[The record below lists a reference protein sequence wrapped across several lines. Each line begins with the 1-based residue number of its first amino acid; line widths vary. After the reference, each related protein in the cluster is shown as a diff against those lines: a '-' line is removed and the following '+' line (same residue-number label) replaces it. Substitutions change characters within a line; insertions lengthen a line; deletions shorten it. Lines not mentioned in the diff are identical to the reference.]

1 MVIDQDNKIIKIT
14 SKNNKL
20 NTIIQQNDIQ
30 QEKMQKH
37 FQKEIASKERVLVK
51 LEMKLE
57 HLMGDTLNDRNKSDE
72 LKEQHQI
79 LTEQI
84 MNEKNDKLLI
94 KQKLEHLN
102 DKLSNK
108 EEYIQT
114 LKKQIN
120 DNNEHIAKLH
130 EENETNKTL
139 SDQTIKQFETS
150 NVGINAKYKSLQVTA
165 QKLANKL
172 KQTIEAKKNWKKQ
185 YNEKKRELDRVL
197 AENER
202 IEKETEKQCDAIQIA
217 LDNNKNKII
226 KKNKQIKE
234 LEQRLN
240 ELEAQNNEY
249 QQQNQQLLREKE
261 NHKFLIEHLEIDNNQ
276 KQQIRKKN
284 RSVLEQVINENVYS
298 QKQCNQILQEI
309 DDEEEDEQDIDLQ
322 TNNIQDIDINH
333 NGSGFALDA
342 NSEQNE
348 QKEPKKRDKKNKKKR
363 KRKKNEMDDQKE
375 EDIEFREPPK
385 KKKRN
390 NNNLNI
396 SSSNISSSTTPF
408 KASNALFKPRKK
420 SKRNK
425 NGAVNLPKPKIK

>member
-1 MVIDQDNKIIKIT
+1 
-14 SKNNKL
+14 
-20 NTIIQQNDIQ
+20 
-30 QEKMQKH
+30 
-37 FQKEIASKERVLVK
+37 
-51 LEMKLE
+51 
-57 HLMGDTLNDRNKSDE
+57 MGRNKSDE

-120 DNNEHIAKLH
+120 DNNERIAKLH

-202 IEKETEKQCDAIQIA
+202 IEKE
-217 LDNNKNKII
+217 
-226 KKNKQIKE
+226 KKN
-234 LEQRLN
+234 N
-240 ELEAQNNEY
+240 DMPY
-249 QQQNQQLLREKE
+249 
-261 NHKFLIEHLEIDNNQ
+261 
-276 KQQIRKKN
+276 
-284 RSVLEQVINENVYS
+284 
-298 QKQCNQILQEI
+298 
-309 DDEEEDEQDIDLQ
+309 
-322 TNNIQDIDINH
+322 
-333 NGSGFALDA
+333 
-342 NSEQNE
+342 
-348 QKEPKKRDKKNKKKR
+348 
-363 KRKKNEMDDQKE
+363 
-375 EDIEFREPPK
+375 
-385 KKKRN
+385 
-390 NNNLNI
+390 
-396 SSSNISSSTTPF
+396 
-408 KASNALFKPRKK
+408 
-420 SKRNK
+420 
-425 NGAVNLPKPKIK
+425 